1 MTPLPPIPDQ
11 LDRLIALDVP
21 ALAGLSDDAF
31 RAIFEDIRDTAS
43 PTTRHPLVALHP
55 SLVPAHALAPLLVR
69 DGEPGFV
76 VVDWTDLEEFVST
89 VPLPVMPL
97 YLVNDVERGDE
108 FRGVSPDEALSAID
122 ARGRTPLTLHEG
134 ISWLL
139 QQPEALEPNYCFMCI
154 GTRKATARGTFDAR
168 TPALWI
174 SSGTGRDGAERRN
187 APKIGWC
194 WWRNRHDW
202 LGIAS
207 AAERSQ
213 ALGPV
218 GARSAA
224 VRSY

>member
-11 LDRLIALDVP
+11 LDRLIALGVP
-21 ALAGLSDDAF
+21 TLAELSDDAF
-31 RAIFEDIRDTAS
+31 RALLDDLPDAAS

-55 SLVPAHALAPLLVR
+55 SLIPARALAPLLVR
-69 DGEPGFV
+69 DGRPGFV
-76 VVDWTDLEEFVST
+76 VVDWTDLADFVPT
-89 VPLPVMPL
+89 VPLPAGPL
-97 YLVNDVERGDE
+97 YLVDDVERGDE
-108 FRGVSPDEALSAID
+108 FRGMSPDEALPAID

-139 QQPEALEPNYCFMCI
+139 QQPEALEPNHCFMCV
-154 GTRKATARGTFDAR
+154 GTRKATARGGFDAR

-174 SSGTGRDGAERRN
+174 SSGTGRDGAARHN

-207 AAERSQ
+207 AAGRS
-213 ALGPV
+213 
-218 GARSAA
+218 
-224 VRSY
+224 